1 MSCKEASP
9 VTRSGL
15 ISTSDVLGSG
25 KKFTWVS
32 RQCLPSK
39 MVKNDFSVW
48 AFVKQC
54 IGKELS
60 KITMPIVLN
69 EPLSFLQRIAEYMEY
84 SELLDEAVKESD
96 PVKRMEYV
104 CAFAVSSMSSNA
116 NRIGKPF
123 NPLLGET
130 YELHYNNFVFVAEQ
144 VSHHPPITAFHVESE
159 NYHLRATVQ
168 FKIRFWGKSIDVQP
182 KGLVTLELFNY
193 NETYTWQNVNLTLH
207 NVLMGK
213 IWMEQTGS
221 LRITNHTLGIYSQL
235 EFLPAN
241 WLGQGANRF
250 TGELYAP
257 ASLNN
262 TMMRSA
268 SSNSS
273 LSVNTVNPSKSNS
286 SHVLKRVI
294 FGNWCRGLFTVEPK
308 IWNEREEVN
317 GKGNP
322 TETVNNS
329 ELTDTPEYG
338 FELPLTGQ
346 CCLWRARPKPS
357 CSSDYYSFTQYTIG
371 LNELN
376 YAVNPSADN
385 VTTGHSNHDFEMNA
399 NGNMLNCM
407 TNTPAS
413 EIPSR
418 KNSIYGK
425 FLPPTD
431 SRYRPDLRLFEMGK
445 IELTRRADGTLRR
458 SIHRKPTWN
467 GQLTSFYSWVLI
479 SRKRNLIRSLA
490 TCVRRI
496 CSSDTMEEEPN
507 FLKET
512 FIQNVYPSRFV
523 DKNIKQK
530 IQKQETASVPKK
542 ILYMNLDFKGD
553 LLSDVLRRR
562 ISTSLRRTFF
572 AVTLRVVFSSRPL
585 ICRSPK
591 DKIPHLTTSMFIY
604 QFACCCGAR
613 YIGRSTRILSKR
625 VKEHYPAWLLKGS
638 NSCIRSAI
646 IEHLVNT
653 GHSISTNTSFK
664 VIYKVK
670 NNLPKT
676 VRLHLLSITEA
687 LAIQLEE
694 PELCIQKKIIQPLL
708 PS

>member
-207 NVLMGK
+207 NVIMGK

-317 GKGNP
+317 GKSNP
-322 TETVNNS
+322 TEAVNNS

-376 YAVNPSADN
+376 YAVNSSADS
-385 VTTGHSNHDFEMNA
+385 VTTDHSKHDFEMNA

-445 IELTRRADGTLRR
+445 IDEAASEKLRLEEKQRHVRKLSNQRKNSGGGGGVFNWTLSTTNHHKTTTGRDSCPITSDATTTT
-458 SIHRKPTWN
+458 SISGSGGR
-467 GQLTSFYSWVLI
+467 TSNPF
-479 SRKRNLIRSLA
+479 
-490 TCVRRI
+490 
-496 CSSDTMEEEPN
+496 
-507 FLKET
+507 
-512 FIQNVYPSRFV
+512 
-523 DKNIKQK
+523 
-530 IQKQETASVPKK
+530 
-542 ILYMNLDFKGD
+542 
-553 LLSDVLRRR
+553 
-562 ISTSLRRTFF
+562 RRT
-572 AVTLRVVFSSRPL
+572 VSTNSTVNSS
-585 ICRSPK
+585 
-591 DKIPHLTTSMFIY
+591 
-604 QFACCCGAR
+604 
-613 YIGRSTRILSKR
+613 
-625 VKEHYPAWLLKGS
+625 
-638 NSCIRSAI
+638 
-646 IEHLVNT
+646 LVN
-653 GHSISTNTSFK
+653 I
-664 VIYKVK
+664 
-670 NNLPKT
+670 NLPKDVNPIVGPIWFVESVNPFT
-676 VRLHLLSITEA
+676 KH
-687 LAIQLEE
+687 EE
-694 PELCIQKKIIQPLL
+694 WIFTGEYWKRDWRKCPDLY
-708 PS
+708 

>member
-15 ISTSDVLGSG
+15 ISTSDILGSG

-250 TGELYAP
+250 AGELYAP

-262 TMMRSA
+262 TVIRSA

-273 LSVNTVNPSKSNS
+273 SSVNTANPSKSNS
-286 SHVLKRVI
+286 HVLERVI

-322 TETVNNS
+322 TEAVVNNP

-357 CSSDYYSFTQYTIG
+357 DSSDYYSFTQYTIG

-376 YAVNPSADN
+376 STVNPSADD
-385 VTTGHSNHDFEMNA
+385 VTTTDHSNHDFEVNT
-399 NGNMLNCM
+399 NGNMLNCV
-407 TNTPAS
+407 TS

-445 IELTRRADGTLRR
+445 IDEAASEKLRLEEKQR
-458 SIHRKPTWN
+458 HVRKLSNQRKNSGGGVFNWSLSTTNHKTTGRDSCPI
-467 GQLTSFYSWVLI
+467 TSDSKERV
-479 SRKRNLIRSLA
+479 SGA
-490 TCVRRI
+490 TTTTTNSGSGGGVRT
-496 CSSDTMEEEPN
+496 CNP
-507 FLKET
+507 F
-512 FIQNVYPSRFV
+512 
-523 DKNIKQK
+523 
-530 IQKQETASVPKK
+530 
-542 ILYMNLDFKGD
+542 
-553 LLSDVLRRR
+553 
-562 ISTSLRRTFF
+562 RRT
-572 AVTLRVVFSSRPL
+572 V
-585 ICRSPK
+585 
-591 DKIPHLTTSMFIY
+591 
-604 QFACCCGAR
+604 
-613 YIGRSTRILSKR
+613 
-625 VKEHYPAWLLKGS
+625 
-638 NSCIRSAI
+638 
-646 IEHLVNT
+646 
-653 GHSISTNTSFK
+653 STNSTVNSSL
-664 VIYKVK
+664 VTN
-670 NNLPKT
+670 NNLPKD
-676 VRLHLLSITEA
+676 VNSIVVGPIWFIESVNPFTK
-687 LAIQLEE
+687 QEE
-694 PELCIQKKIIQPLL
+694 WIFTGEYWKRDWRKCPDLY
-708 PS
+708 